1 MSMKKLYYLMRI
13 LHEKL
18 VINNPNAPYPK
29 IPLHKFIL
37 KLWLTKLY
45 IFSNNL
51 LFCICITSNNLI

>member
-1 MSMKKLYYLMRI
+1 MKKLYYLMRI

-37 KLWLTKLY
+37 KLWL
-45 IFSNNL
+45 INNFKYL
-51 LFCICITSNNLI
+51 RIY

>member
-1 MSMKKLYYLMRI
+1 MKKLYYLMRI

-37 KLWLTKLY
+37 KLWLTKILI
-45 IFSNNL
+45 IFE
-51 LFCICITSNNLI
+51 FIKYV